1 MAGSCRD
8 EVDEVTERRAFQRR
22 TPAGNAEHKAKPR
35 CHGDATSR
43 SRDGDR
49 QVAAHFCES
58 ESIPLDPEPLA
69 AKRRRGRK
77 KIRRIVFAFS
87 APFRGQSPK

>member
-49 QVAAHFCES
+49 QVAAHFANLNRS
-58 ESIPLDPEPLA
+58 RSIPNRWPQKGAEDA
-69 AKRRRGRK
+69 K